1 MLFIQRDGIEKVKLA
16 YWSRACREIKI
27 GYGAEVGQDLEVG

>member
-1 MLFIQRDGIEKVKLA
+1 MVKLS